1 MAPHDMS
8 DHSPSRFS
16 TIVGY
21 LREYKS
27 SLIWGGV
34 FIVLTN
40 ALSLVN
46 PYIINSVFT
55 ILEGK
60 GVHSDGLA
68 RYLNLFGA
76 QSATSM
82 VMHLVGLMIVLVL
95 VAGVFRYL
103 VRRTIIWTSRHIEY
117 RLRGRLAQHLM
128 TLSQSYYHSTR
139 TGDIMARATND
150 LEAVRMMVGP
160 GVMHIANT
168 VVGLVIALGF
178 MLSLSPKLTVYALA
192 PMLAFPYLVNKLGN
206 LIHRKYTKIQAKF
219 SDMNVAAQENL
230 AGVRVVKAYGQE
242 EAEIERFAG
251 ISREYVDLNLGMA
264 KLQGL
269 FFPLIHFL
277 AGGINLII
285 LYYGGRLVMAD
296 AVPLGTVV
304 AFFAYSQMMFWP
316 LFAMGWVVSL
326 YQRGT
331 ASLDRIN
338 RVLFTEPDVKNSR
351 PAGLFGGPLRGKIEF
366 RNLTFAYDTQPV
378 LTDINLTINP
388 GQTVGVMGM
397 TGSGKTTLVSL
408 IARLYPVPHGRLF
421 VDDIDINEWDLS
433 ALRRQIGFATQEPF
447 LFSDTM
453 ADNIRFGNDRA
464 SAELVREA
472 AVAADLAKD
481 IDTFPNHFD
490 TIVGE
495 RGITLSGGQKQR
507 TAIARALAVDPGILV
522 LDDATSSVDTETEHQ
537 IHQRVHRAESDR
549 TTMIIS
555 HRVSSV
561 KDADM
566 IIYLDDGRIAEQ
578 GTHEELL
585 ALDGHYATLYR
596 SQLLEQEI
604 EAL

>member
-1 MAPHDMS
+1 MADHNTS
-8 DHSPSRFS
+8 DTTPGRFS
-16 TIVGY
+16 TIAGY
-21 LREYKS
+21 FREYKS
-27 SLIWGGV
+27 SLIWGAL
-34 FIVLTN
+34 FIILTN

-60 GVHSDGLA
+60 GVDSRLLA
-68 RYLNLFGA
+68 RYLDWLGERDA
-76 QSATSM
+76 IAS
-82 VMHLVGLMIVLVL
+82 VMYLVLLMIVLVL
-95 VAGVFRYL
+95 IAGVFRFL

-117 RLRGRLAQHLM
+117 RLRGRLARHLM
-128 TLSQSYYHSTR
+128 TLSQSFYHRTR

-168 VVGLVIALGF
+168 LVGLIIALGF
-178 MLSLSPKLTVYALA
+178 MISLSPKLTIYALA
-192 PMLAFPYLVNKLGN
+192 PMLVFPYIVNKIGN

-230 AGVRVVKAYGQE
+230 AGVRVVKAYRQE
-242 EAEIERFAG
+242 AAEIENFARV
-251 ISREYVDLNLGMA
+251 SQEYLQLNLGMA

-285 LYYGGRLVMAD
+285 LYYGGRLVIDD
-296 AVPLGTVV
+296 AIPLGTIV
-304 AFFAYSQMMFWP
+304 AFFAYSHMMFWP
-316 LFAMGWVVSL
+316 LFAVGWVVSL

-338 RVLFTEPDVKNSR
+338 RILFTRPDVENIRSD
-351 PAGLFGGPLRGKIEF
+351 GLYGGPMRGKIEF
-366 RNLTFAYDTQPV
+366 RNLTFGYNGTPV
-378 LTDINLTINP
+378 LKDISLTILP

-397 TGSGKTTLVSL
+397 TGAGKTTLASL
-408 IARLYPVPHGRLF
+408 IARLHPVPSGQLLI
-421 VDDIDINEWDLS
+421 DDIEINEWDLA

-447 LFSDTM
+447 LFSDSM

-464 SAELVREA
+464 GDALVRQSAE
-472 AVAADLAKD
+472 AADLAKD
-481 IDTFPNHFD
+481 IEIFPNGYE

-507 TAIARALAVDPGILV
+507 TAIARALATDPSILV

-537 IHQRVHRAESDR
+537 IHQRVHRAEADR
-549 TTMIIS
+549 TTLIIS

-561 KDADM
+561 KDADL
-566 IIYLDDGRIAEQ
+566 IVYLNDGRIAEQ

-585 ALDGHYATLYR
+585 ALDGHYAALHR
-596 SQLLEQEI
+596 SQLLEMEI

>member
-1 MAPHDMS
+1 MANPNSS
-8 DHSPSRFS
+8 DKTPGRFS
-16 TIVGY
+16 TISGY
-21 LREYKS
+21 FKEYRG
-27 SLIWGGV
+27 SLILGGV
-34 FIVLTN
+34 FIGITN

-46 PYIINSVFT
+46 PYIINSVFAVFED
-55 ILEGK
+55 EGVDSAFLSK
-60 GVHSDGLA
+60 
-68 RYLNLFGA
+68 YLSWFTA
-76 QSATSM
+76 ESAVSQ
-82 VMHLVGLMIVLVL
+82 VMYLVLLMIVLSVL
-95 VAGVFRYL
+95 AGLFRFL

-117 RLRGRLAQHLM
+117 RLRGKLASHLL
-128 TLSQSYYHSTR
+128 TLSQSFYHRTR

-168 VVGLVIALGF
+168 IVGLIIALGF

-192 PMLAFPYLVNKLGN
+192 PMLIFPYLVNKLGN
-206 LIHRKYTKIQAKF
+206 LIHKKYTKIQAKF
-219 SDMNVAAQENL
+219 SDLNVAAQENL
-230 AGVRVVKAYGQE
+230 AGMRVVKAYGQE
-242 EAEIERFAG
+242 DAEVDNFAG
-251 ISREYVDLNLGMA
+251 VSQDFVELNLGMA

-277 AGGINLII
+277 ASGINLII
-285 LYYGGRLVMAD
+285 LYFGGQLVMND
-296 AVPLGTVV
+296 SIPLGTMV
-304 AFFAYSQMMFWP
+304 AFFAYSHMMFWP

-338 RVLFTEPDVKNSR
+338 KILFTEAEVKNTRSE
-351 PAGLFGGPLRGKIEF
+351 GLYGGPLRGKIEL
-366 RNLTFAYDTQPV
+366 RNLTFAYNGQPV
-378 LTDINLTINP
+378 LDDISVTVNP
-388 GQTVGVMGM
+388 GQTVGIMGM

-408 IARLYPVPHGRLF
+408 IARLYPVNPGQVLIDD
-421 VDDIDINEWDLS
+421 VDLNDWDLA

-447 LFSDTM
+447 LFSDTI
-453 ADNIRFGNDRA
+453 ADNIRFGNAGADEALLRR
-464 SAELVREA
+464 SAA
-472 AVAADLAKD
+472 AADLAKD
-481 IDTFPNHFD
+481 IEDFPKAYE

-507 TAIARALAVDPGILV
+507 TAIARALATDPSILV

-537 IHQRVHRAESDR
+537 IHQRVHRAESNR
-549 TTMIIS
+549 TTLIIS

-561 KDADM
+561 KDADF
-566 IIYLDDGRIAEQ
+566 IIYLDRGRIAEQ
-578 GTHEELL
+578 GSHEELL